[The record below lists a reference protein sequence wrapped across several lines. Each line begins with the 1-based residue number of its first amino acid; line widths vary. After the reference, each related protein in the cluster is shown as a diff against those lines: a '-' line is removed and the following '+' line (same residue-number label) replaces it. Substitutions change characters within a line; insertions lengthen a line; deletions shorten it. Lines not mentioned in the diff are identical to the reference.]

1 MNTPDPSKFVHLR
14 CHTEFSV
21 FDGTIRIND
30 LLEKVASL
38 GQAAIAI
45 SDLANLFGFVK
56 FYKGA
61 RKKGIK
67 PIVACDFMLDTA
79 TGAGE
84 AHRLVIIATN
94 NKGYLRLCEIISKV
108 WIENDGQDIAR
119 LKKEWLTDTEGL
131 IALSG
136 AVDGDIGQA
145 LLNKPETAPKLLE
158 DWVARFP
165 DGFYIEIQR
174 EFPEASG
181 RLSSRGAIKEKYT
194 ELAVQLAAKHG
205 VPVVATHPIQF
216 LEAEDFDDHDVRVC
230 IARGEILND
239 PKRPHRFTP
248 QQYFY
253 TSQQMCELFSDVP
266 SAIHNTIEIAK
277 RCNVTLQLGKPQLP
291 IFPTPS
297 EVTVKE
303 HFVLLAQEGLAK
315 RLQFLYPDENDRRE
329 KAPIYQER
337 LSKEIDVI
345 ISMGFEGYFLIV
357 QDFINWGKN
366 NGVPVGPGRGSG
378 AGSLVAYSLGITGLD
393 PLQYDLLFER
403 FLNPERVSMPD
414 FDVDFCQD
422 NREKVIDY
430 VKEKYGLDAV
440 SQIVTFGTL
449 GAKAVVRDVG
459 RVLQV
464 PYAVCDQLSKL
475 IPHVPADP
483 YTLQRAL
490 DEIPE
495 IQNMYNDSEKTG
507 SDIKMIIDHSLKIEG
522 LTRNTGTHAGGVLIA
537 PSKLTDFTPLYKLP
551 GSSSAVS
558 QYDKGDIEDVGL
570 VKFDFLGLRNLTILD
585 WAVRYVKEY
594 NEAQKD
600 FDIERLPL
608 DDKATYKLLSD
619 GNTTAV
625 FQLES
630 DGMKNLLIKL
640 KPSTFEDIVAVLAL
654 FRPGPLDSGMV
665 DDFVDRK
672 HGRAT
677 VDYFH
682 KDLESVL
689 KPTYGV
695 IVYQEQVM
703 LISQIIGGYSLGGA
717 DILRRAMGKK
727 KHDEMARQREI
738 FVNGALE
745 RGYKAELATRL
756 FDLME
761 MFASYGFN
769 KSHSVAYALIAYQTA
784 WLKTYHPAE
793 FMAATMTSD
802 MNDTD
807 KVEIFWEDCLLN
819 GLKLLPPNINTSNYR
834 FEPVRDEESAKGLPP
849 KTIGYGLGAIKGVGQ
864 NVVEEIVR
872 AREEGGAFK
881 DFADLIRRVDRNIV
895 SRRAIEALIKAGAMD
910 VLHTNR
916 ALLIAMID
924 DCFQA
929 ANQEEENKNQ
939 GDLFGDSDDATI
951 EVPEPKGIKEWTLA
965 EVLEAEK
972 ESIGFYFSSDL
983 FGIWKSEVRKFIK
996 TPIKNLENTQGQV
1009 TIAGVLTDI
1018 RSTISKKSD
1027 RGDNRLFFLT
1037 IDDGSGSIEIL
1048 CPPHIYENYKSRIK
1062 KDSLL
1067 VIQANAKFNSF
1078 VNRMRYTAEAIFDYQ
1093 TARENWARQ
1102 IEIEVKNGFAFDEF
1116 KKLLAPF
1123 RGAPENN
1130 LPGVSVHVIYTQE
1143 KEYSCAFKLGSDWN
1157 VRLDEKLIEK
1167 MDYAKLKHRVVY

>member
-1 MNTPDPSKFVHLR
+1 MTTLNPKQFVHLR

-21 FDGTIRIND
+21 FDGTIRIEE
-30 LLEKVASL
+30 LISKVQSV
-38 GQAAIAI
+38 GMPAIAI

-61 RKKGIK
+61 RKLGIK
-67 PIVACDFMLDTA
+67 PIAACDFVLDTQ
-79 TGAGE
+79 GVSGE
-84 AHRLVIIATN
+84 AHRIEIIATN

-108 WIENDGQDIAR
+108 WLENEGLDVAR
-119 LKKEWLTDTEGL
+119 LKKEWLTDTSGL
-131 IALSG
+131 ITLSG
-136 AVDGDIGQA
+136 GIYGDIGQA
-145 LLNKPETAPKLLE
+145 LFNKPIEAPKLLE
-158 DWVARFP
+158 DWVERFP
-165 DGFYIEIQR
+165 DGFYIELQR
-174 EFPEASG
+174 ELPDQHG
-181 RLSSRGAIKEKYT
+181 RYSKFGQLSNEYSEM
-194 ELAVQLAAKHG
+194 AVQLAAKFG

-216 LEAEDFDDHDVRVC
+216 LESDGFDSHDVRVC
-230 IARGEILND
+230 IAEGEFLSD
-239 PKRPHRFTP
+239 PKRKQRFSRE
-248 QQYFY
+248 QYFY
-253 TSQQMCELFSDVP
+253 SPEQMCKLFEDIP
-266 SAIHNTIEIAK
+266 SAITNTFEIAK
-277 RCNVTLQLGKPQLP
+277 RCNITLKLGKPQLP
-291 IFPTPS
+291 IFPTPEGVS
-297 EVTVKE
+297 VDEY
-303 HFVLLAQEGLAK
+303 FAYLAKEGLAK
-315 RLQFLYPDENDRRE
+315 RLEFLFPDEAIRKE
-329 KAPIYQER
+329 KAPIYQAR
-337 LSKEIDVI
+337 LNKEIEVI
-345 ISMGFEGYFLIV
+345 ESMGFTGYFLIV

-430 VKEKYGLDAV
+430 VIDKYGEDSV

-449 GAKAVVRDVG
+449 GARAVVKDVG
-459 RVLQV
+459 RVMQV
-464 PYAVCDQLSKL
+464 PYAVCDELSKL
-475 IPHVPADP
+475 IPNSPADP

-490 DEIPE
+490 NEIKD
-495 IQNMYNDSEKTG
+495 IQDLYNNSEGDS
-507 SDIKMIIDHSLKIEG
+507 SDIKTVVDYSLKIEG

-537 PSKLTDFTPLYKLP
+537 PGKLTDFTPLHRLP
-551 GSSSAVS
+551 GSTTAVS
-558 QYDKGDIEDVGL
+558 QYDKNDIEDVGL

-585 WAVRYVKEY
+585 WTVRYVKEF

-600 FDIERLPL
+600 FDLDRLPL

-630 DGMKNLLIKL
+630 DGMKNLLMKL

-654 FRPGPLDSGMV
+654 YRPGPLNSGMV

-672 HGRAT
+672 HGRAK

-727 KHDEMARQREI
+727 KLEEMARQREI
-738 FVNGALE
+738 FQKGAME
-745 RGYKAELATRL
+745 RGYDPNLATNL

-784 WLKTYHPAE
+784 WLKAYHPAE

-807 KVEIFWEDCLLN
+807 KVQIFWEDCIHN
-819 GLKLLPPNINTSNYR
+819 GLKLLAPNINTSYYR
-834 FEPVRDEESAKGLPP
+834 FEPVKDEQSNLGLPP

-864 NVVEEIVR
+864 NVVEEIVK
-872 AREEGGAFK
+872 ARNEGG
-881 DFADLIRRVDRNIV
+881 DFISLQDLIKRVDRTIV
-895 SRRAIEALIKAGAMD
+895 TKRSIEALIKAGAMD
-910 VLHTNR
+910 VLDKNR
-916 ALLIAMID
+916 ALLMAMVD
-924 DCFQA
+924 DCYIA
-929 ANQEEENKNQ
+929 ANQAEESKNQ
-939 GDLFGDSDDATI
+939 WDLFADDEGGAI
-951 EVPEPKGIKEWTLA
+951 EVSVPEGIEAWTLK
-965 EVLEAEK
+965 EVLDAER
-972 ESIGFYFSSDL
+972 ESIGFYFSNDL
-983 FGIWKSEVRKFIK
+983 FGVWRSEVRKFIK
-996 TPIKNLENTQGQV
+996 TPIKNLGSNQGALS
-1009 TIAGVLTDI
+1009 IAGVLTNLRI
-1018 RSTISKKSD
+1018 NISKNSD
-1027 RGDNRLFFLT
+1027 KGDNRLIFLT
-1037 IDDGSGSIEIL
+1037 LDDGSETVEVF
-1048 CPPHIYENYKSRIK
+1048 CPPSIYERYKSRIK

-1067 VIQANAKFNSF
+1067 VVQVQAKFNSYM
-1078 VNRMRYTAEAIFDYQ
+1078 NKMRYTAECLYDYQ
-1093 TARENWARQ
+1093 TARERWARTF
-1102 IEIEVKNGFAFDEF
+1102 EVDISKDINFDVFKSIFA
-1116 KKLLAPF
+1116 PY

-1130 LPGVSVHVIYTQE
+1130 LPGVSVQLNLSHDEDYTC
-1143 KEYSCAFKLGSDWN
+1143 SFRLGDDWS
-1157 VRLDEKLIEK
+1157 VRLDDALFKKLEQAQLNYKI
-1167 MDYAKLKHRVVY
+1167 VY